1 VTFGDSV
8 GSLTTQ
14 VVPVLLYY
22 AIRSNATQQLVP
34 LPTQDGW
41 FGVNDAPNLITT
53 GTGTM
58 PYPACDTTTTGDCW
72 VASVLKYLNYAGVN
86 AGFALSPL
94 QVQTCDIASAGSCIP
109 SPALTV
115 GLDNSLEAA
124 FSIDNLQCPPP
135 TYTGPPDINGYAV
148 CQEYVSDTTIAALG
162 TPSGSFT
169 AAGIFDTGTP
179 DFAFNVPSGANF
191 PGAIQEGSSFRVT
204 TPNGF
209 VYSAE
214 AGTDLFAVNVIQ
226 GSATTSGSV
235 IGLGYFQTN
244 SLLVDF
250 TNRVQGWK

>member
-115 GLDNSLEAA
+115 VWTIRSRRRLASIICSVRHRPTRARRTSMATRYVKSMSRIPRSL
-124 FSIDNLQCPPP
+124 
-135 TYTGPPDINGYAV
+135 
-148 CQEYVSDTTIAALG
+148 
-162 TPSGSFT
+162 
-169 AAGIFDTGTP
+169 
-179 DFAFNVPSGANF
+179 
-191 PGAIQEGSSFRVT
+191 R
-204 TPNGF
+204 
-209 VYSAE
+209 
-214 AGTDLFAVNVIQ
+214 
-226 GSATTSGSV
+226 
-235 IGLGYFQTN
+235 
-244 SLLVDF
+244 
-250 TNRVQGWK
+250 